1 MKKYVKPALMA
12 LELEADAAL
21 CSGCSK
27 NANNDVFLGFLF
39 NEYSDLSELFANEEG
54 CKQDPDIDYEEYCKF
69 TGADENKVFA
79 S

>member
-21 CSGCSK
+21 CANCAH
-27 NANNDVFLGFLF
+27 NAHTDIFLASIFAG
-39 NEYSDLSELFANEEG
+39 YPDLSVLFTAEEK
-54 CKQDPDIDYEEYCKF
+54 CEVDTNLDFEEYCKF